1 MPQSRHRYWT
11 GRPAFFG
18 GVFRAEETCHPE
30 KLDQV
35 EVMESEWIHLKLFS
49 HASITVVGLTSDLG
63 CRSSTRLSAILNF
76 SYAISLQ
83 RPPEFSA
90 TIDTNWSIFLC
101 SPLTKRHPRFS
112 KKTVTDCGHRVVVH
126 SPRSIR
132 THAASLPEALRH
144 GSLGRPGSGAIMT
157 GRAAPASRRRASAR
171 KRARRRRSLRRCQGS
186 GDRRPSCVAVRHPA

>member
-35 EVMESEWIHLKLFS
+35 EVMESEWMHLKLFS

-63 CRSSTRLSAILNF
+63 CRSSTKLSAILNF

-83 RPPEFSA
+83 RPPELSHTPTPTLLF
-90 TIDTNWSIFLC
+90 
-101 SPLTKRHPRFS
+101 
-112 KKTVTDCGHRVVVH
+112 
-126 SPRSIR
+126 
-132 THAASLPEALRH
+132 
-144 GSLGRPGSGAIMT
+144 
-157 GRAAPASRRRASAR
+157 
-171 KRARRRRSLRRCQGS
+171 
-186 GDRRPSCVAVRHPA
+186 